1 MSKACLRTFYLYAT
15 LPTALS
21 VFVLDV
27 GAPRS
32 GVQSMFE
39 ALKKLGLN
47 SLWSGYHQRMRWPW
61 CDYLFGNV
69 TTPPLE
75 ALRGWE
81 AAMDEPFH
89 LIYEEVLQTIPD
101 SKFVYTVEDEN
112 KWYDNYIEFFTKRPL
127 TTDHLIYQRHSR
139 PVAWQQHALTDGTAC
154 WMRNADSHATR
165 CLFKPRA
172 KVVTVPIN
180 RQDLHG
186 GRVQSQLDPV
196 LGQPGQYPHDFDS
209 SVEHWECSACHF
221 WGCRFEDS
229 QFSNDPSVRQRCLS
243 GFRQHREEVLRT
255 IPKDRLLIFNLS
267 DGWGP
272 LCEFLGKPVPSEPF
286 PHVDRF
292 YVPIDNA
299 SVPGVGLLQY
309 QALAVRSR
317 EL

>member
-1 MSKACLRTFYLYAT
+1 MAKVFTTLSLLCA
-15 LPTALS
+15 LPTVRS

-47 SLWSGYHQRMRWPW
+47 SLWSGYYTGMRWPW

-89 LIYEEVLQTIPD
+89 LIYEEVLQAIPD
-101 SKFVYTVEDEN
+101 SKFVYTVADADT
-112 KWYDNYIEFFTKRPL
+112 WYESYLEYFRRQPETESYHIFE
-127 TTDHLIYQRHSR
+127 
-139 PVAWQQHALTDGTAC
+139 
-154 WMRNADSHATR
+154 RNAWPLITE
-165 CLFKPRA
+165 P
-172 KVVTVPIN
+172 VN
-180 RQDLHG
+180 RMGSLRGHRTALKQN
-186 GRVQSQLDPV
+186 SFPV
-196 LGQPGQYPHDFDS
+196 LPGPPANIDDS
-209 SVEHWECSACHF
+209 ALAWDADLASWSCQSVHF
-221 WGCRFEDS
+221 WGCRFEDNELR
-229 QFSNDPSVRQRCLS
+229 NDPSVRQRCLS
-243 GFRQHREEVLRT
+243 GFRQHREKVLRT

-292 YVPIDNA
+292 YVLDDDQSSA
-299 SVPGVGLLQY
+299 STGV
-309 QALAVRSR
+309 ALMQHAAQRLPR
-317 EL
+317 KEL